1 MVPFPW
7 GRSSKSSRTNQP
19 ESGRDVH
26 LRDEPDARSRSPE
39 SRATRPSH
47 GSKSPMAYKSIIP
60 FFGEVLDECN
70 ALGCISFQLPPP
82 KSLAGAAL
90 DHAISTIN
98 KLFSKH
104 SPMIWKIGFT
114 RNPVWR
120 WRSKIYGYKW
130 SQDRW
135 SDMVIVYLAP
145 EPFGPAMLEAAL
157 IDKFNCSLPQ
167 FGKMKALCFEIDQFF
182 FGKNLTQPICFLV
195 PSTTN

>member
-120 WRSKIYGYKW
+120 WRNKIYGYKW

-182 FGKNLTQPICFLV
+182 LGKT
-195 PSTTN
+195 